1 MKMKNKE
8 VCIQKK
14 NKLKQQKKNLNEKE
28 FSDLPDNELKIMVLW
43 ILTKIRRIR
52 MNKVKI
58 SIKT

>member
-28 FSDLPDNELKIMVLW
+28 FSDLPDNKLKIMVLW